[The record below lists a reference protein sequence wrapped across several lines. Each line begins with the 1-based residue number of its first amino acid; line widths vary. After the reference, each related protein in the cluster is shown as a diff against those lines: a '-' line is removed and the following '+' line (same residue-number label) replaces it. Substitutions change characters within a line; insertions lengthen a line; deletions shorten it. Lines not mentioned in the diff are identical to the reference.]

1 MRAILLILV
10 VLGMCGCAGASTA
23 PSGQPI
29 STPSPPQACI
39 DTFSGRIARQCL

>member
-10 VLGMCGCAGASTA
+10 VLGTCGCAGISTA
-23 PSGQPI
+23 PPGQAMP
-29 STPSPPQACI
+29 TPSPPQACV